1 MARSLGYRVV
11 GEGIEDAETAGHL
24 KAKGCDMLQGFW
36 LCKPK
41 PIDELKQWLKSFEA
55 EGRAAC
61 ALHM

>member
-1 MARSLGYRVV
+1 V
-11 GEGIEDAETAGHL
+11 GEGIEAAETAGHL

-55 EGRAAC
+55 EGRAARS
-61 ALHM
+61 LRR